1 MTHLTLTPLPPE
13 SIEVLE
19 SPRHSA
25 RRLVIVA
32 VGGVVLFIITY
43 ALAWLQAYQLS
54 MAYFQDADRSFE
66 EGRYLDALVG
76 YSVYDRPARRYIYY
90 GGYIQIQRI
99 WESEYA
105 RPVFPDLSKAQARID
120 VIINEYITIENAEE
134 FIQENS
140 GQSNPYLGLIYLRLG
155 ELYEADGRIQE
166 AQDIYK
172 SFEELFK
179 DQTELIKRAKAHL
192 ERLQKDA
199 R

>member
-13 SIEVLE
+13 SVEVLV
-19 SPRHSA
+19 SPRRSA
-25 RRLVIVA
+25 RRLLIVA
-32 VGGVVLFIITY
+32 IGGVALFVITY
-43 ALAWLQAYQLS
+43 VLAWLQAYNLS
-54 MAYFQDADRSFE
+54 MTYLEDADRSFE

-76 YSVYDRPARRYIYY
+76 YETYDRPAKRYIHF
-90 GGYIQIQRI
+90 GGYMQIQRI
-99 WESEYA
+99 WKSEFA
-105 RPVFPDLSKAQARID
+105 RPPFPNLSRAQERID
-120 VIINEYITIENAEE
+120 VIVNNYITIENAEE
-134 FIQENS
+134 FVLENS

-179 DQTELIKRAKAHL
+179 DETELIKRAKAHL

>member
-19 SPRHSA
+19 SPRRSA
-25 RRLVIVA
+25 RRLLIVA
-32 VGGVVLFIITY
+32 VGGVILFIVTY
-43 ALAWLQAYQLS
+43 VLAWLQAYNLS

-76 YSVYDRPARRYIYY
+76 YSIYDRSARRYLYY
-90 GGYIQIQRI
+90 GGYIQIQKI

-105 RPVFPDLSKAQARID
+105 RPLLPTLSRAQERID
-120 VIINEYITIENAEE
+120 AIINQYITIENAEE

-155 ELYEADGRIQE
+155 ELYEADGRVQE
-166 AQDIYK
+166 AQDIYR

-179 DQTELIKRAKAHL
+179 DETELIKRAKAHL